1 MNPNN
6 IQRRQFSTA
15 GGLAAAG
22 TAPVFGT
29 EQAAAPS
36 HSTFCLWRQVM
47 PSSVDTGVWFV
58 PVSLSGPF
66 FPRVLL
72 TRPLALI

>member
-1 MNPNN
+1 
-6 IQRRQFSTA
+6 
-15 GGLAAAG
+15 
-22 TAPVFGT
+22 
-29 EQAAAPS
+29 
-36 HSTFCLWRQVM
+36 M